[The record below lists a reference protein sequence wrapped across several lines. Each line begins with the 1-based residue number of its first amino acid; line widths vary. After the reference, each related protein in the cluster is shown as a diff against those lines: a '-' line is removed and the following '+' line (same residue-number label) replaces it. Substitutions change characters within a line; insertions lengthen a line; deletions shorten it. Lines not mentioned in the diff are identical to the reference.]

1 MSQVYTALI
10 ADDEPLLRRHLI
22 HLLDELWPEL
32 TIIAQAS
39 DGEDAWEKVLETEPD
54 IAFLDIRMPAL
65 DGISL
70 CKRFTGLDK
79 IPHVV
84 FTTAYDQHAVEAF
97 ENQAIDYLLK
107 PIEEER
113 LNKTILRLK
122 TQLAEKQNNE
132 PEANNTTE
140 QQKLLALLEK
150 VLPATAPTAQL
161 KWIRA
166 SKNNVI
172 HMIDIAE
179 VDYFLAEDKYTTV
192 SCDEEKYLIKTT
204 ITSLVEQ
211 LDSDVFWR
219 VHRNCIVRVSQ
230 IAKVERDFSGYLFV
244 YLKQSAKTGQPVRL
258 NVSRSY
264 QHLFKQM

>member
-1 MSQVYTALI
+1 MSHVYTAII
-10 ADDEPLLRRHLI
+10 ADDEPLLRRHLA
-22 HLLDELWPEL
+22 HLLGELWPEL

-39 DGEDAWEKVLETEPD
+39 DGEDAWVKIKETKPD

-70 CKRFTGLDK
+70 CKRFVELDK
-79 IPHVV
+79 TPQVV

-107 PIEEER
+107 PIEEDR
-113 LNKTILRLK
+113 LIKTIQRLK
-122 TQLAEKQNNE
+122 NQLFKKQQNA
-132 PEANNTTE
+132 PQDSHAE
-140 QQKLLALLEK
+140 QQLLTLLEK
-150 VLPATAPTAQL
+150 VMPASTSTTQL

-172 HMIDIAE
+172 HMIDITE

-192 SCDEEKYLIKTT
+192 SSNENKYLIKTT
-204 ITSLVEQ
+204 ITRLVEQ
-211 LDSDVFWR
+211 LNPDVFWR
-219 VHRNCIVRVSQ
+219 VHRNCIVKVSQ
-230 IAKVERDFSGYLFV
+230 IEKVERDFSGYLFI
-244 YLKQSAKTGQPVRL
+244 YLKQTAKTAQPVRL

>member
-1 MSQVYTALI
+1 MSRVYTAII
-10 ADDEPLLRRHLI
+10 ADDEPLLRRHLA
-22 HLLDELWPEL
+22 HLLGELWPEL

-39 DGEDAWEKVLETEPD
+39 DGEDAWVKIKETKPD
-54 IAFLDIRMPAL
+54 IVFLDIRMPAL

-70 CKRFTGLDK
+70 CRRFIELDK
-79 IPHVV
+79 IPQVV
-84 FTTAYDQHAVEAF
+84 FTTAYDQHALEAF

-113 LNKTILRLK
+113 LSKTIQRLK
-122 TQLAEKQNNE
+122 NQLAEKPHNNCE
-132 PEANNTTE
+132 VNNNSE
-140 QQKLLALLEK
+140 QQLLALLEK
-150 VLPATAPTAQL
+150 VMPANPSLTQL

-192 SCDEEKYLIKTT
+192 SSNEKKYLIKTT
-204 ITSLVEQ
+204 ITRLVEQ
-211 LDSDVFWR
+211 LNPDMFWR
-219 VHRNCIVRVSQ
+219 VHRNCIVKVSQ
-230 IAKVERDFSGYLFV
+230 IEKVERDFSGYLFI
-244 YLKQSAKTGQPVRL
+244 YLKQTSKTAEPVRL

-264 QHLFKQM
+264 QYLFKQM